1 MKDFF
6 IKLDKNFKNLIIMF
20 LALEVMSLAF
30 YGYNIHII
38 DIIIYD
44 LGFVGFLR
52 YSDKVFESFKKGD

>member
-20 LALEVMSLAF
+20 LALVVMSLAF
-30 YGYNIHII
+30 YGYNIHTI

-44 LGFVGFLR
+44 LGFVVFLN
-52 YSDKVFESFKKGD
+52 YSDKVFNSFKKGD